1 MTVLIEGLGVF
12 YTALLNTSIL
22 TFFVGS
28 IWMFESFLKDI
39 ASGLPFLNT
48 GGGTSNKTQ
57 NASKHRFGTGVQL
70 YSDVKQLRES
80 RISGV
85 DVVQSKFAIIE
96 KVM

>member
-39 ASGLPFLNT
+39 ASGLPFLNI
-48 GGGTSNKTQ
+48 GGTSNKTQ

-70 YSDVKQLRES
+70 YSDVNQLRES
-80 RISGV
+80 RIIGV
-85 DVVQSKFAIIE
+85 DVLHTKFAIIE